1 MHVDDK
7 YGFKVFVIE
16 AVNILKA
23 DVIIIEINRN
33 VFIEMYYYSILYNGN
48 RKCCNHINF
57 LLIEC
62 AYESTDESKV
72 NLQTDIS

>member
-1 MHVDDK
+1 MHADNK
-7 YGFKVFVIE
+7 YDFKVFVIE

-23 DVIIIEINRN
+23 VVIIIEINGN

-48 RKCCNHINF
+48 RKCCNNINF
-57 LLIEC
+57 LLIEH
-62 AYESTDESKV
+62 AHESTDGSKL